1 MKKLLPI
8 LLALLIAGTFCVQS
22 QAETESF
29 ADQWIKEQSER
40 LCALGEDVTLE
51 TQRYAFTL
59 SDGTQA
65 ESICLTASGKIRY
78 GRYGQQVCTALINS
92 GTGEMLSPEALI
104 PQTDALEAVLTAY
117 VEEYQEQ
124 LNTYL
129 DANDLLPVPLDCVC
143 FNKRGM
149 VIHYSADRFCFF
161 SGNSGAVL
169 IRYDQL
175 AGLLPDGIS
184 PQDGMTSAQLAQH
197 VLDAAAEGCLYGV
210 EELRV
215 GSSLHA
221 ALTEYG
227 TLTDPDYVENGE
239 IYELESPLFYGIS
252 VLAPQGAEDDE
263 SALITAVRATE
274 ICLGGLTT
282 GCAVQQDAV
291 SLLDEAQR
299 TVEIDAETAEYNRLS
314 AGTGL
319 EYLCGEFT
327 LTLYFDGD
335 TQLLYAAEISR

>member
-1 MKKLLPI
+1 MKKMLLFF
-8 LLALLIAGTFCVQS
+8 LSLLIIAAPCLQS
-22 QAETESF
+22 QAESTNY
-29 ADQWIKEQSER
+29 ADQWIAEQSER
-40 LCALGEDVTLE
+40 LCAVDEDVTLE

-59 SDGTQA
+59 SNGTHA

-78 GRYGQQVCTALINS
+78 GRYGQQVCTVLINS
-92 GTGEMLSPEALI
+92 DTGEVLSLESLI
-104 PQTDALEAVLTAY
+104 PRTDALETALTSY

-175 AGLLPDGIS
+175 SDLLPDGIS

-197 VLDAAAEGCLYGV
+197 VLDAAAKGCLYGV

-215 GSSLHA
+215 GSLLHA
-221 ALTEYG
+221 ALAEYG

-252 VLAPQGAEDDE
+252 VLAPQCAEDDE
-263 SALITAVRATE
+263 SALISAVRATK
-274 ICLGGLTT
+274 ICLGGLIT
-282 GCAVQQDAV
+282 GQAVQQDAV
-291 SLLDEAQR
+291 DLLGEAQR
-299 TVEIDAETAEYNRLS
+299 TLEIGAETAAYNRLS

-319 EYLCGEFT
+319 QYICGEFT